1 MNEIQAKFD
10 YTEVAPD
17 IADKLHKHEATIK
30 GIQSKAIFEI
40 GTELQAAHDELA
52 NYHGG
57 TFYSWCES
65 IGIGIG
71 TVKNI
76 MNYHELVSKN
86 FTNRTML
93 EELPKSLVYA
103 AAKPSAPPELTQK
116 VLDGEITTH
125 KQWQKERKALQDRV
139 EQAEARAEQAEQE
152 NATLTEQYNAQAK
165 ELQDL
170 RDNPTVVE
178 TPADPRLEAELA
190 EEKQK
195 RSEEKQKRIE
205 AEQQIAWLKQNPP
218 EPKDYRANKRRIEEL
233 ERDVATYKAHEEG
246 LTLQQKAMIDEEVAK
261 YKNTA
266 SEEIHKSM
274 RIMDLIVAVRNLPKN
289 MEVADYAES
298 HIRQEVGG
306 EAHARADIEKMVI
319 DMKVICEE
327 LDKYLHKERKLQVV
341 K

>member
-178 TPADPRLEAELA
+178 VLPPDYNEIKTGYDTLQSKYRNLQSTNESYAKTNESLRRKLAEAKAHENGMSLQELA
-190 EEKQK
+190 EEDKAFSQYIK
-195 RSEEKQKRIE
+195 SKHEE
-205 AEQQIAWLKQNPP
+205 AE
-218 EPKDYRANKRRIEEL
+218 D
-233 ERDVATYKAHEEG
+233 
-246 LTLQQKAMIDEEVAK
+246 AK
-261 YKNTA
+261 KF
-266 SEEIHKSM
+266 
-274 RIMDLIVAVRNLPKN
+274 
-289 MEVADYAES
+289 
-298 HIRQEVGG
+298 G
-306 EAHARADIEKMVI
+306 EALSKLDMLTDNEAEVRELCRCYLAHKATEANRAFVMKSTAQKIRLNIKKLEAALSIFEQGKLSVI
-319 DMKVICEE
+319 K
-327 LDKYLHKERKLQVV
+327 
-341 K
+341 